1 MAKRGERITK
11 QGDVPFASV
20 HPIPGRKT
28 SFKGKNLPAWA
39 GLDGCE
45 SKYRRC
51 IQCGYILDS
60 DKTSPGSGY
69 GNEQAV
75 LKTGYTDRYDDVLST
90 SGCPFCAASNF

>member
-11 QGDVPFASV
+11 QGDVGFV
-20 HPIPGRKT
+20 NRHPIPGRRT
-28 SFKGKNLPAWA
+28 AFKGEDLPPYA
-39 GLDGCE
+39 GSDGIE

-60 DKTSPGSGY
+60 IRTPRGSGY

-75 LKTGYTDRYDDVLST
+75 LKSGYTDRYDDVLVLA
-90 SGCPFCAASNF
+90 GCPFCAASNY